1 MTEQNIF
8 VYKPFLSLNINISD
22 LSLFLRKKCTP
33 NPEKG
38 HLHLPLS
45 QQLTSKNWNPVK
57 LLFLEIW

>member
-45 QQLTSKNWNPVK
+45 QQLTSKN
-57 LLFLEIW
+57 